1 MGVTENICQEI
12 SQIPSMRKTASMW
25 GNNAVTP
32 KQNDAQMSRTMAG
45 YILQISSIQYSDPE
59 KEVKVNE
66 FVN

>member
-1 MGVTENICQEI
+1 
-12 SQIPSMRKTASMW
+12 MRKTASMW